1 MFKEKVS
8 PEEKICNKIIG
19 KNIRF
24 FRERCFIMKTR
35 KGSKNHLTSC
45 LTQTQLARKID
56 VSCQQLQKYE
66 KGSNRISI
74 YKLLKLCEFFKV
86 PIKYF
91 TDPET
96 TNKIPYTRN
105 LYERLQYNS
114 NEDNINN

>member
-35 KGSKNHLTSC
+35 KGSKNPITNC
-45 LTQTQLARKID
+45 LTQTQLAKKVD

-66 KGSNRISI
+66 NGLNRISI
-74 YKLLKLCEFFKV
+74 YKLLKLCAFFKV

-91 TDPET
+91 TDPDT
-96 TNKIPYTRN
+96 KNKIQYTRN
-105 LYERLQYNS
+105 LYERLQYNN
-114 NEDNINN
+114 NENNINN